1 VEQVRMAHILR
12 AHTSWSRVVQTKC
25 LTFQAKWIKIDH
37 LDKNRSQENNCAEDT
52 TVIVIVI
59 IAKYKDHTVIFFKKY
74 YLQTVTNS

>member
-1 VEQVRMAHILR
+1 MAHILR

-59 IAKYKDHTVIFFKKY
+59 IAKYKDLTASKGEESIPIHHRKSNE
-74 YLQTVTNS
+74 LLL